1 MLTKYSFLLS
11 FMTCSYLKFHRT
23 KMATKQTDE
32 HNLSPKCDICKNLV
46 SFSCRRCRVD
56 ICDTC
61 VPVHLREKAI
71 TGHDIVEYGTEDEEC
86 ICELHP
92 PNGCSTY
99 CKTCDIPICKLCVS
113 DKHST
118 HETSQL
124 SEKIVQLLKKIEL
137 ENGRLQLFKTEL
149 EKVLDH
155 TKNILSSLTIL
166 YTQRKDDITARGEEW
181 RKYVE
186 KTVQKLHH
194 ELNGM
199 RNEHEG
205 TLQKQKKELEKVIKN
220 MDEINKQVQKLQK
233 SKNLKELQNF
243 VPIIEKEESLR
254 DFSHDQYPLPIFY
267 ACKIDENYLQTF
279 FGHIEKGQKECSSVL
294 ARKVEETELRDQ
306 QMHVLEVPTLTS
318 VIDSGFPVNEENEN
332 RLYDLAI
339 TDDNKVWMGGHSK
352 KLKLF
357 DLQGNLHRTVN
368 ITCTGLFLCVHNNNV
383 VYSDL
388 EDNSVKMKSDSNA
401 VVTMFTTRD
410 WDPNGLTSTGSGDLL
425 VCLQLGEHSKV
436 VRYSSTGTVLQSIQ
450 YNSYGQPLYRSPKY
464 IAENVNGDVI
474 VTDWKKNAVI
484 AVNRLGIYRYSF
496 SWKEGKSF
504 VCSVATDLVGHVL
517 VTDFLGIKI
526 RILDRDGRFLRYIVL
541 EDDIKRARGLCTF
554 GNGEVIVAECLTGI
568 AKRIK
573 YLEH

>member
-1 MLTKYSFLLS
+1 
-11 FMTCSYLKFHRT
+11 MTCSHLKFHRT
-23 KMATKQTDE
+23 EMATEQPDAQ
-32 HNLSPKCDICKNLV
+32 NLSPKCDICKNLV
-46 SFSCRRCRVD
+46 SFSCRRCRVNF
-56 ICDTC
+56 CDNC
-61 VPVHLREKAI
+61 VLVHLREKAI
-71 TGHDIVEYGTEDEEC
+71 SGHDILEYGTKDEDEEC
-86 ICELHP
+86 ICELHS
-92 PNGCSTY
+92 PNGCTTY

-124 SEKIVQLLKKIEL
+124 SEQIEQLLKKIQQ
-137 ENGRLQLFKTEL
+137 ENGRLQSFKTKL

-155 TKNILSSLTIL
+155 TTNILSSLTIF

-181 RKYVE
+181 HKYVE
-186 KTVQKLHH
+186 KNVQKLHH

-199 RNEHEG
+199 RNEHES
-205 TLQKQKKELEKVIKN
+205 TLQKQKKEFEEVIKN
-220 MDEINKQVQKLQK
+220 VDEINKQVAKLQK

-243 VPIIEKEESLR
+243 VPIIEKQESLR
-254 DFSHDQYPLPIFY
+254 DFSYDQYPLPIFY
-267 ACKIDENYLQTF
+267 ACKINENYLQTF
-279 FGHIEKGQKECSSVL
+279 FGHIEKENKECFSIF
-294 ARKVEETELRDQ
+294 ARKLEETDLRDQ
-306 QMHVLEVPTLTS
+306 QMHVLEMPTLTS
-318 VIDSGFPVNEENEN
+318 VIDSEFPINEENEN

-352 KLKLF
+352 ELKLF
-357 DLQGNLHRTVN
+357 DLQGNLHRTVR
-368 ITCTGLFLCVHNNNV
+368 ITCLGLFLCVHNNHV
-383 VYSDL
+383 VYSDN
-388 EDNSVKMKSDSNA
+388 EDKSVKMKSDSNA
-401 VVTMFTTRD
+401 VVTMFKTKD
-410 WDPNGLTSTGSGDLL
+410 WFPYGLTSTGSGDLL
-425 VCLQLGEHSKV
+425 VCLQLDSHSKV

-450 YNSYGQPLYRSPKY
+450 YDSYGQRLYRSPTY

-496 SWKEGKSF
+496 SWKEGESF

-517 VTDFLGIKI
+517 VTDYLGIEI

-541 EDDIKRARGLCTF
+541 EDDIKNARGLCTF
-554 GNGEVIVAECLTGI
+554 GNGEVIVAECRTGI

>member
-1 MLTKYSFLLS
+1 
-11 FMTCSYLKFHRT
+11 MTCSYLKFHRT
-23 KMATKQTDE
+23 KMATEQKDE
-32 HNLSPKCDICKNLV
+32 HILSLKCDICENLV
-46 SFSCRRCRVD
+46 SFSCRLCRVN

-61 VPVHLREKAI
+61 VQVHLREKAI
-71 TGHDIVEYGTEDEEC
+71 SGHDIVEYGTKDEDEEC

-113 DKHST
+113 DNHNT

-124 SEKIVQLLKKIEL
+124 SEQIEQLLKKIER
-137 ENGRLQLFKTEL
+137 ENGRLQSFKTEL
-149 EKVLDH
+149 QIVQDH
-155 TKNILSSLTIL
+155 TKNILSSLTMF
-166 YTQRKDDITARGEEW
+166 YTQRKDEITARGEEW
-181 RKYVE
+181 HKYVK

-199 RNEHEG
+199 QNEHEG
-205 TLQKQKKELEKVIKN
+205 TLLEQKKEVEKVIKN
-220 MDEINKQVQKLQK
+220 VDEINKQVARLQN

-243 VPIIEKEESLR
+243 VPIIEKQDSLR
-254 DFSHDQYPLPIFY
+254 EFSHDQYPLPIFY

-279 FGHIEKGQKECSSVL
+279 FGHIEREKKECFSAF
-294 ARKVEETELRDQ
+294 ARKLEETELRDQ
-306 QMHVLEVPTLTS
+306 QMQVLEMPTVTS
-318 VIDSGFPVNEENEN
+318 VIDSGFPINEQNKN

-352 KLKLF
+352 ELKLF
-357 DLQGNLHRTVN
+357 DLQGNLHRTVH
-368 ITCTGLFLCVHNNNV
+368 ITCIGLFLCVHNNHV
-383 VYSDL
+383 VYSDFA
-388 EDNSVKMKSDSNA
+388 DKSVKIKPDSNV
-401 VVTMFTTRD
+401 VVTMFTTKD
-410 WDPNGLTSTGSGDLL
+410 WNPSGLTRTGSGDLL
-425 VCLQLGEHSKV
+425 VCLQLGDHSKV

-450 YNSYGQPLYRSPKY
+450 YDSYGQPLYESPKY

-496 SWKEGKSF
+496 LWKEGKSF

-517 VTDFLGIKI
+517 VTDFLGIKMC
-526 RILDRDGRFLRYIVL
+526 ILDRDGRFLRYIIL
-541 EDDIKRARGLCTF
+541 EDGIKNARGLCTF

-573 YLEH
+573 YLDH

>member
-1 MLTKYSFLLS
+1 
-11 FMTCSYLKFHRT
+11 MTCSYLKFHRT
-23 KMATKQTDE
+23 KMATEQLDE

-46 SFSCRRCRVD
+46 SFSCRRCRVN

-61 VPVHLREKAI
+61 VPVHLREKAVSS
-71 TGHDIVEYGTEDEEC
+71 HDMVEYGTKDEDEEC

-92 PNGCSTY
+92 PNGCFTY

-124 SEKIVQLLKKIEL
+124 SEQIEHILKKIEQ
-137 ENGRLQLFKTEL
+137 ENGRLQSFKADL
-149 EKVLDH
+149 KIVLDH
-155 TKNILSSLTIL
+155 TKNILSSLTIF

-181 RKYVE
+181 HKYVE

-194 ELNGM
+194 ELNDM

-205 TLQKQKKELEKVIKN
+205 TLRKQKKEAEKVIEN
-220 MDEINKQVQKLQK
+220 VDEINKQVAKLQK

-243 VPIIEKEESLR
+243 VPIIEKQDALR

-279 FGHIEKGQKECSSVL
+279 FGHIEREKKECFSAF
-294 ARKVEETELRDQ
+294 ARKLEETKLRDQ
-306 QMHVLEVPTLTS
+306 QMHVLEMPTVTS
-318 VIDSGFPVNEENEN
+318 VIDSGFPINEQNKN
-332 RLYDLAI
+332 CLYDLAI

-352 KLKLF
+352 ELKLF
-357 DLQGNLHRTVN
+357 DLQGNLHRTVH
-368 ITCTGLFLCVHNNNV
+368 ITCIGLFLCVHNNHV
-383 VYSDL
+383 VYSDFA
-388 EDNSVKMKSDSNA
+388 DKSVKIKPDSNA
-401 VVTMFTTRD
+401 VVTMFTTKD
-410 WDPNGLTSTGSGDLL
+410 WNPSGLTRTGSGDLL
-425 VCLQLGEHSKV
+425 VCLQLGDHSKV

-450 YNSYGQPLYRSPKY
+450 YDSYGQPLYESPKY

-496 SWKEGKSF
+496 LWKEGKSF
-504 VCSVATDLVGHVL
+504 VCSVATDLVSHVL
-517 VTDFLGIKI
+517 VTDFLGIKMC
-526 RILDRDGRFLRYIVL
+526 ILDRDGRFLRYIIL
-541 EDDIKRARGLCTF
+541 EDGLKNARGLCTF